1 MSTLRIL
8 GLTLATT
15 MILGCQTNAG
25 DEASTGYNRSEDFVE
40 GVPGGAVSEVD
51 EMTATVTAV
60 DPAKRSFTLQD
71 EQGNTRTLYAPAEMQ
86 NFDQLVVGDKVLAK
100 VGLERVVYLRQP
112 GEIAADGAAGVLATA
127 PLGSKP
133 GMLVADTIEVT
144 AMVKAIDT
152 TLRTATLK
160 FADGT
165 ERTVKVRPDVD
176 MKTEYLGREVVLRIT
191 SAFAISVEPQ

>member
-1 MSTLRIL
+1 MAP
-8 GLTLATT
+8 LA
-15 MILGCQTNAG
+15 
-25 DEASTGYNRSEDFVE
+25 FW
-40 GVPGGAVSEVD
+40 P
-51 EMTATVTAV
+51 
-60 DPAKRSFTLQD
+60 
-71 EQGNTRTLYAPAEMQ
+71 
-86 NFDQLVVGDKVLAK
+86 
-100 VGLERVVYLRQP
+100 
-112 GEIAADGAAGVLATA
+112 TA

-144 AMVKAIDT
+144 AVVKGIDT

>member
-8 GLTLATT
+8 GLSLATT
-15 MILGCQTNAG
+15 LILGCQTNAG
-25 DEASTGYNRSEDFVE
+25 DEANTGYERSEDFVE
-40 GVPGGAVSEVD
+40 GVPGGVVSEVD
-51 EMTATVTAV
+51 EMTATVTAI

-71 EQGNTRTLYAPAEMQ
+71 ELGNTRTLHAPEEMQ
-86 NFDQLVVGDKVLAK
+86 NFEQLVVGDKVIAK
-100 VGLERVVYLRQP
+100 VGMERVVYLRQP
-112 GEIAADGAAGVLATA
+112 GEVSADGAAGVVASA

-144 AMVKAIDT
+144 AVVKGIDT